1 GLAHPK
7 RIRNHLYP
15 TTGSGAAL
23 NGQSHASS
31 RLPPGSTEPKHPQGA
46 TSKENGEHNHVLREL
61 AAFETDRR
69 YTLGKI

>member
-1 GLAHPK
+1 
-7 RIRNHLYP
+7 RNHLYP

-46 TSKENGEHNHVLREL
+46 TSVAIARPATRSESSARRAIAQL
-61 AAFETDRR
+61 AA
-69 YTLGKI
+69 G